1 MRPNELSPV
10 PGSIHK
16 KKRIGRGNASG
27 HGTYSTRGLKGQKSR
42 SGPDLRIGFEGGQN
56 PLVRSLSRK
65 RGFHNRFRVE
75 YEAINV
81 SDLVKLPAGSV
92 TSESLRVA
100 GIIKSARKPV
110 KILGDGEISV
120 ALNVEVE
127 KISASAKAKIEA
139 AGGTATMLVPA
150 KEKKVRYSGDQPMPR
165 EDKDDEDNEAPAASQ
180 PVDEVP
186 VAEASA
192 ETPAAESEAEAKPKP
207 ARRARAPRAKA
218 EPAAESESSE
228 EGGESEPEA

>member
-1 MRPNELSPV
+1 VRPNDLSPV

-16 KKRIGRGNASG
+16 KKRIARGNSSG
-27 HGTYSTRGLKGQKSR
+27 HGTYATRGIKGQQSR

-56 PLVRSLSRK
+56 PLVRALSRK
-65 RGFHNRFRVE
+65 RGFNNRFRVD

-81 SDLVKLPAGSV
+81 GDLAKLPAGAV
-92 TSESLRVA
+92 TTASLREA
-100 GIIKSARKPV
+100 GIVKSASRPV

-120 ALNVEVE
+120 ALQVEVE
-127 KISASAKAKIEA
+127 KISAGAKAKIEA

-150 KEKKVRYSGDQPMPR
+150 KEKKVRYAGDSPSR
-165 EDKDDEDNEAPAASQ
+165 SDDNQAPAVSAPAAEAPAAAA
-180 PVDEVP
+180 PAAAAP
-186 VAEASA
+186 AEP
-192 ETPAAESEAEAKPKP
+192 PAAESEPEAKP

-228 EGGESEPEA
+228 EGGDSEPEA

>member
-42 SGPDLRIGFEGGQN
+42 SGHDLRIGFEGGQN

-65 RGFHNRFRVE
+65 RGFNNRFRIE

-81 SDLVKLPAGSV
+81 GDLAKLPAGNV
-92 TSESLRVA
+92 TSESLRTA
-100 GIIKSARKPV
+100 GIVKSARRPV
-110 KILGDGEISV
+110 KILGDGEISM

-127 KISASAKAKIEA
+127 KISAGAKTKIEA

-150 KEKKVRYSGDQPMPR
+150 KEKKTRYSGDQSRPR
-165 EDKDDEDNEAPAASQ
+165 EDDEDNGTPAADQPVAEAPA
-180 PVDEVP
+180 
-186 VAEASA
+186 AEASA
-192 ETPAAESEAEAKPKP
+192 EAPAAEAEAKAKP

-218 EPAAESESSE
+218 EPVAESDSSE
-228 EGGESEPEA
+228 EGGEGEPEA